1 MVGLLSFLRL
11 PELHVDLKRCN
22 KVFGNVEKKKNIFME
37 ELCLFDII
45 EEERDLGVEERMK
58 KAKVVSELERST
70 LVEEM
75 SWETKISD
83 LVVKGGR
90 QVHEVCSQNS

>member
-1 MVGLLSFLRL
+1 LKHKALKA
-11 PELHVDLKRCN
+11 DLKRWN
-22 KVFGNVEKKKNIFME
+22 KVFGNVEKKKNIFTE
-37 ELCLFDII
+37 ELCLFDSI

-75 SWETKISD
+75 S
-83 LVVKGGR
+83 
-90 QVHEVCSQNS
+90 